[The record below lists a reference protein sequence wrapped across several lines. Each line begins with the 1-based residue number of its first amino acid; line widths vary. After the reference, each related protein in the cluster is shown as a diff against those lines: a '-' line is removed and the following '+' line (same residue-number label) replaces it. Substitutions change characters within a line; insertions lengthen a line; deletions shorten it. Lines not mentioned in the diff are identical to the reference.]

1 MFTVYRLL
9 HGVSEQNV
17 SDVATTRGSGE
28 VRNITIVDVA
38 DIPRYISPSMEIN
51 GHGARHQFE
60 EKRNRQQF
68 RVADDLVTRQDCL
81 ITKLLL
87 LHESVL
93 ESKSSRQKMM
103 AVCYLKKTSEA
114 TPFRTLLTMTQT

>member
-1 MFTVYRLL
+1 M
-9 HGVSEQNV
+9 
-17 SDVATTRGSGE
+17 
-28 VRNITIVDVA
+28 RNITIVDVA
-38 DIPRYISPSMEIN
+38 DIPRYISPSLASMEINGHGARRVPSSCVSVTREIN